1 MYTLTLEQLTKL
13 LEEYKELSDAC
24 DAARAAGCLEIEGRL
39 QNAIWSSIETV
50 ISFFDPEG
58 WIMWHI
64 LENEYGAKEYK
75 AGYGNDA
82 KPIKTPEDLLWIIN
96 VHNKSELDNLKTS
109 HEDAL
114 CKIRELEMQVDN
126 HRVKTY

>member
-64 LENEYGAKEYK
+64 LENEYGAKEYE
-75 AGYGNDA
+75 AGYGSNM
-82 KPIKTPEDLLWIIN
+82 KNIKTPEDLLWLMN
-96 VHNKSELDNLKTS
+96 TRSND
-109 HEDAL
+109 
-114 CKIRELEMQVDN
+114 
-126 HRVKTY
+126 